1 VPQSTL
7 SATDPDVAAGRVSTV
22 NTGLLPLQGLSKHN
36 ANFAAIYEKGPISAR
51 LAYNWRSDFLLT
63 VRDVIVPYAP
73 IMNEATGQLDG
84 SLFYTVNPK
93 VKIGVQGVNLTN
105 EVTKTTQVLND
116 QLLKAGRSWFMN
128 DRRYTFVLR
137 ASF

>member
-1 VPQSTL
+1 
-7 SATDPDVAAGRVSTV
+7 A
-22 NTGLLPLQGLSKHN
+22 
-36 ANFAAIYEKGPISAR
+36 ISAR

-63 VRDVIVPYAP
+63 VRDVIVPFAP

-93 VKIGVQGVNLTN
+93 MKIGVQGVNLLN
-105 EVTKTTQVLND
+105 ETTMTSQVLND
-116 QLLKAGRSWFMN
+116 ELLKTGRSWFMN
-128 DRRYTFVLR
+128 DRRYTFVVR